1 MLRALEKDEEAGDV
15 ARVWT
20 APVGSMGDSLG
31 PSQERRA
38 RCHHVG
44 AHYRTSCLE
53 CQLDQLFFVT
63 QQGGVLV

>member
-1 MLRALEKDEEAGDV
+1 MWQEFGLRLQGAWV
-15 ARVWT
+15 T
-20 APVGSMGDSLG
+20 PG

-53 CQLDQLFFVT
+53 WQLDQLFFVT